1 MELAE
6 TNTKLGIETMGL
18 LLGST
23 NEDCITIERLI
34 LPKQNGTPNEVVM
47 LNDEVLDALQLE
59 SGQVTLGWIHTHP
72 TQSAFLSSIDLH
84 THLGMQQLLPEA
96 VAVVCAPRYDTTK
109 WFRLTASGM
118 RVVADCSFRGFH
130 EHVSKTRLFDSALG
144 IVFDARKVNVID
156 LRAQAGGKGSTARQQ
171 KQHAPRRQ
179 CPPVQRVDSDAAGT
193 FSPAPTEAAEVGHA
207 ARTTP
212 PGTEGDLAA
221 QTSPAQ
227 APTCSSH
234 LQQSK
239 TAVVP
244 VSKLRRTAVKIERS
258 RSHLDF
264 ISQCVCAGITPK
276 GFVINW
282 RCHISEV
289 SGEIDTIL
297 RATETEILKVC
308 ERLLVDK
315 IRTLEGEF
323 DALSEAVTAN
333 GTAKDIEHAKLWVDR
348 DRQAMKRRMAEVKQR
363 KFSNLMESLARPG
376 GVDVRVTPK
385 GSGRKGHNFQRG
397 GTQPKTKG
405 AAWRKSQGRHYGTG
419 HATNPSSSNSPR
431 GGQGV
436 VGRSDENSV
445 RRQRAAGVVDHP
457 DESPVLGSVSVR
469 DVGDSR
475 GRAGGAGEERGMP
488 AVPVVTETIE
498 HDSPE
503 PDTIPRH
510 PDGCARVEVINLSDR
525 RLTESELSLLG
536 KGLSFVPTKRQ
547 TIAQLIAELKEWER
561 LMRLKEYWD
570 GQDKN
575 ESGGDRDGDS
585 QYKTSRWTPPKGRD
599 QWLDLYIEE
608 VTSGV
613 IQGLRKTGRS
623 NLSKGEDEAL
633 LSLMK
638 DDSIIIRPADKGS
651 SFVILNKEDYI
662 DKLSD
667 EMDKGDGYEPTKGD
681 MTSVI
686 SRKVGKLVTRL
697 EEKGYIGKNERK
709 YLVPPRPTPGI
720 LQGNP
725 KIHKEGAPMRTIV
738 SGRGQATEK
747 LAGLA
752 ESQLTEHVES
762 QDSYVR
768 DTGDFLS
775 KLQEIGQPVERN
787 GGHRPLMFCM
797 DVAKLY
803 PSVPRRE
810 GLDACRVALNERAE
824 ANIPTEEVL
833 EVIELVLDNNNF
845 QLGESRNYRQTEG
858 TAIGSKLG
866 RNFACTYMG
875 AWEKDLLCRSAL
887 KPLKWYRFI
896 DDIWGLW
903 VHGEE
908 SLRVFHD
915 LANQIHQNIKVDLR
929 ISDSRIEFLDVVVH
943 LSESGRISTDLF
955 TKPTDAR
962 AYLHYTSDHPPCV
975 KRAIPMGLG
984 VRLKRICSNQSDYQR
999 HKHELV
1005 NRLVERGYPKDKV
1018 KGELRRAD
1026 RMKRED
1032 LLSGKGQTRRSKE
1045 QDRVPLVVTYS
1056 SYLPNIREIMHS
1068 NRHILHRSDRLKNIF
1083 QKDPMVAYK
1092 RGRNLKDL
1100 LVHGKTRRA
1109 LTTQGK
1115 QDCGRDCAICQVFY
1129 EGDTVPGVGGPVH
1142 YDKTIGCRSSNLVYG
1157 VWCNKCEKVVYVGQ
1171 TGDTIYMR
1179 TQNHLSSIRCRREG
1193 RIPVNRHFSGGGHK
1207 EGDFRIIGLERTW
1220 GNSEDRR
1227 KFREMRWVGLLGTQR
1242 ESEGENVRKEG

>member
-1 MELAE
+1 MKTKTVHDDHNRRLVVSPHNLEEKFMDLAE

-23 NEDCITIERLI
+23 NEDYIKIERLI

-59 SGQVTLGWIHTHP
+59 SGLVTLGWIHTHP

-96 VAVVCAPRYDTTK
+96 VAVVCAPRYGTTK

-144 IVFDARKVNVID
+144 IVFDAREVNVID
-156 LRAQAGGKGSTARQQ
+156 LRAQTGGKGFTARQQ

-179 CPPVQRVDSDAAGT
+179 CSPVKRVDSDAAGTFSPAPTEAAEVGHGARTTSGTPAAHQHRAPRRQCSPGQRVDSDAAGT

-212 PGTEGDLAA
+212 PGAEGDRAA
-221 QTSPAQ
+221 RTSPAQ

-234 LQQSK
+234 LQQGK

-244 VSKLRRTAVKIERS
+244 VSKLRRTAVKIEKS

-282 RCHISEV
+282 RCHISEA

-315 IRTLEGEF
+315 VRTLEGEF
-323 DALSEAVTAN
+323 NALSEAVTAN

-348 DRQAMKRRMAEVKQR
+348 DRQATKRRMAEAKQR
-363 KFSNLMESLARPG
+363 KFSNLTESLERPG

-397 GTQPKTKG
+397 GTQPKTKEV
-405 AAWRKSQGRHYGTG
+405 AWRKSQGRHYGTG

-436 VGRSDENSV
+436 VGRFDENSV

-488 AVPVVTETIE
+488 AVPVVTKMIE

-503 PDTIPRH
+503 PDTISRH
-510 PDGCARVEVINLSDR
+510 PDGRARVEVINLSDR

-547 TIAQLIAELKEWER
+547 TIAQLIAELKEWEW

-570 GQDKN
+570 GQDKK

-651 SFVILNKEDYI
+651 SFVIMNKEDYI
-662 DKLSD
+662 DQLSD
-667 EMDKGDGYEPTKGD
+667 EIDKGDGYEPTKGD

-686 SRKVGKLVTRL
+686 SRKVGKVSDTTR
-697 EEKGYIGKNERK
+697 GER
-709 YLVPPRPTPGI
+709 I
-720 LQGNP
+720 
-725 KIHKEGAPMRTIV
+725 
-738 SGRGQATEK
+738 
-747 LAGLA
+747 
-752 ESQLTEHVES
+752 
-762 QDSYVR
+762 
-768 DTGDFLS
+768 
-775 KLQEIGQPVERN
+775 
-787 GGHRPLMFCM
+787 
-797 DVAKLY
+797 
-803 PSVPRRE
+803 
-810 GLDACRVALNERAE
+810 
-824 ANIPTEEVL
+824 
-833 EVIELVLDNNNF
+833 
-845 QLGESRNYRQTEG
+845 YR
-858 TAIGSKLG
+858 
-866 RNFACTYMG
+866 
-875 AWEKDLLCRSAL
+875 
-887 KPLKWYRFI
+887 
-896 DDIWGLW
+896 
-903 VHGEE
+903 
-908 SLRVFHD
+908 
-915 LANQIHQNIKVDLR
+915 
-929 ISDSRIEFLDVVVH
+929 
-943 LSESGRISTDLF
+943 
-955 TKPTDAR
+955 
-962 AYLHYTSDHPPCV
+962 
-975 KRAIPMGLG
+975 
-984 VRLKRICSNQSDYQR
+984 
-999 HKHELV
+999 
-1005 NRLVERGYPKDKV
+1005 
-1018 KGELRRAD
+1018 
-1026 RMKRED
+1026 
-1032 LLSGKGQTRRSKE
+1032 
-1045 QDRVPLVVTYS
+1045 
-1056 SYLPNIREIMHS
+1056 
-1068 NRHILHRSDRLKNIF
+1068 
-1083 QKDPMVAYK
+1083 
-1092 RGRNLKDL
+1092 
-1100 LVHGKTRRA
+1100 
-1109 LTTQGK
+1109 
-1115 QDCGRDCAICQVFY
+1115 
-1129 EGDTVPGVGGPVH
+1129 
-1142 YDKTIGCRSSNLVYG
+1142 
-1157 VWCNKCEKVVYVGQ
+1157 
-1171 TGDTIYMR
+1171 
-1179 TQNHLSSIRCRREG
+1179 
-1193 RIPVNRHFSGGGHK
+1193 
-1207 EGDFRIIGLERTW
+1207 
-1220 GNSEDRR
+1220 
-1227 KFREMRWVGLLGTQR
+1227 
-1242 ESEGENVRKEG
+1242 